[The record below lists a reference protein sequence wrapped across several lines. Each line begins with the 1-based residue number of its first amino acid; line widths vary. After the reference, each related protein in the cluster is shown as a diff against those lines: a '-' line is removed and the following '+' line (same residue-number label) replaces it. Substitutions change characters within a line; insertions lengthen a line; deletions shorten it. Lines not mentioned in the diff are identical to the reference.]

1 MTTRLIVPHRGLDA
15 AKTRLAPVL
24 TPEERGELAA
34 HLLRRVLRVARQ
46 AIADVVV
53 ISPSEALRD
62 LVEGADARLLHQRG
76 MGLNEGLDQARA
88 AAIADGVR
96 TLLVLH
102 GDLPDLAPED
112 VAALAAAVPD
122 ERGVAIAP
130 DKTGSGTNGL
140 ALRPPEVIGFHFGAG
155 SRAAHEAAARG
166 VGVVPVIVERPGL
179 AFDLDTPEDLRGWL
193 ESGVLA

>member
-1 MTTRLIVPHRGLDA
+1 MTTRLIVPHRGLEA

-62 LVEGADARLLHQRG
+62 LVEEAGARLLHQRG

-88 AAIADGVR
+88 AAVADGVE

-102 GDLPDLAPED
+102 GDLPDLEPED
-112 VAALAAAVPD
+112 VAALAASVPD
-122 ERGVAIAP
+122 RPGVAIAP

-140 ALRPPEVIGFHFGAG
+140 ALRPPEVIGFHFGTG
-155 SRAAHEAAARG
+155 SRREHEAAARAAG
-166 VGVVPVIVERPGL
+166 VAAVIVDRPGL
-179 AFDLDTPEDLRGWL
+179 ALDLDTPEDLRGWL
-193 ESGVLA
+193 ENGVLA